1 MKKILT
7 TLFVMCMMIFPMIA
21 NATEELT
28 TVNLDD
34 YNTMGLIETLESEEI
49 KVKLDGYKETDDQV
63 TVYLFRGSGCAYCK
77 AFLNF
82 LNDLPAE
89 YYNKIKLVSF
99 DAWYDEPSAILLT
112 NISTY
117 LGEEAGGVPYII
129 IGKEV
134 FPGYAETYND
144 GIKAAIDEQYK
155 ASERID
161 VIDDYNKY
169 VEDTKRAEAT
179 EKYIP
184 VAINSAVTI
193 VCTIIIIFY
202 VSYSNSRLLYQL
214 KGGDTAYTSWKPSYN
229 EEESEESEETVENFD
244 EEPEEDYSEDFEED
258 FDEEFDNEIEEEL
271 EEVEFEEEDFV
282 DEEETEEIE
291 EVEETEEEI
300 EEEVEETPVVKN
312 NNNKNKNNKKNTHK
326 NKKSKRR

>member
-21 NATEELT
+21 NAAEELT

-89 YYNKIKLVSF
+89 YYNKIKLVAF

-112 NISTY
+112 NISSY

-155 ASERID
+155 ASEKID
-161 VIDDYNKY
+161 VIADYNKY
-169 VEDTKRAEAT
+169 VEDTKRAETT

-184 VAINSAVTI
+184 VAINSAVTV

-214 KGGDTAYTSWKPSYN
+214 KGGDTTYTSWKPSYA
-229 EEESEESEETVENFD
+229 EEESKVENDESFEEET
-244 EEPEEDYSEDFEED
+244 EEDYSEEFDEDFEEEVD
-258 FDEEFDNEIEEEL
+258 DEIEEEL
-271 EEVEFEEEDFV
+271 EEEEFEEEDFV
-282 DEEETEEIE
+282 DEEETVE
-291 EVEETEEEI
+291 EVEETVDEIEEEI

-312 NNNKNKNNKKNTHK
+312 NNNNTKNNKKNTHK